1 VLTVIL
7 YPGSSLNHSD
17 TFALFTR
24 MYTNTGTPKNIKAKT
39 NETMT
44 GYAINNQP
52 NIMTPVNNQIN
63 IITAFGISSGTIDSS
78 H

>member
-1 VLTVIL
+1 VVIL
-7 YPGSSLNHSD
+7 YPVSGLNHFDS
-17 TFALFTR
+17 FALFSLK
-24 MYTNTGTPKNIKAKT
+24 YTNTGNPKNTSANT
-39 NETMT
+39 NETIT

-63 IITAFGISSGTIDSS
+63 IMTAFGISSGTIDSS